1 MQMATGNGSREKRDY
16 IQLSSYKLMCCVF
29 DGLSMQPKSSNTIFM
44 SSHLLMKPKK
54 HILLHCIISYE
65 VILLLLWFMLPIRH
79 KILNVQSL
87 FNTILGK

>member
-1 MQMATGNGSREKRDY
+1 MQNLCNHYECKWLRVMAVEKRDY

-65 VILLLLWFMLPIRH
+65 VILLLL
-79 KILNVQSL
+79 
-87 FNTILGK
+87 